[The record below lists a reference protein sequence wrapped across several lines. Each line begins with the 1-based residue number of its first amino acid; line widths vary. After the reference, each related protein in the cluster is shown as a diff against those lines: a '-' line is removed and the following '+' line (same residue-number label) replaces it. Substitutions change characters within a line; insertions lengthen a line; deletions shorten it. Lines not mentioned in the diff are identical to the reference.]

1 MAKQMSY
8 ERARALFD
16 YRDGEL
22 FWKRM
27 ESGRREDLRATRVN
41 TSESGGKVVGLSRLK
56 KYAAHYLIWNWHFG
70 ETEHAIT
77 FRDGDRMNCRIEN
90 LMQVPKSIRY
100 TRKEHR
106 RIPRADILPPQPN
119 FLHGELHL
127 TDLRIDCP
135 CCGQSVAGIPYH
147 LLAMKY
153 DLQPMEERVLKAV
166 WDGGGRPVFAEKI
179 FDEMYVDDPDGG
191 PPVNRMY
198 ATMKECMSRIKSKM
212 RGSGVT
218 IENVGYRA
226 GFRIVLGRA
235 GMEN

>member
-8 ERARALFD
+8 ERARSLFD

-27 ESGRREDLRATRVN
+27 ESGRRADLRASTVWSNGQKVIRVSGK
-41 TSESGGKVVGLSRLK
+41 THSE
-56 KYAAHYLIWNWHFG
+56 HYLIWNWHFG

-77 FRDGDRMNCRIEN
+77 FRDGDRMNTRIEN
-90 LMQVPKSIRY
+90 LMQVPKSISY

-106 RIPRADILPPQPN
+106 RIPRADILPPQPQFIAN
-119 FLHGELHL
+119 NIAL

-235 GMEN
+235 EMET